1 MSSFYTKKVDKV
13 YYKLQSTRQLGAD
26 GGAMENQDEWKF
38 WVNGNFGIPPHPPAG
53 SGRPESTPPLLV
65 QPVNNPLVSVTSVM

>member
-1 MSSFYTKKVDKV
+1 MKI
-13 YYKLQSTRQLGAD
+13 L
-26 GGAMENQDEWKF
+26 DEWKF